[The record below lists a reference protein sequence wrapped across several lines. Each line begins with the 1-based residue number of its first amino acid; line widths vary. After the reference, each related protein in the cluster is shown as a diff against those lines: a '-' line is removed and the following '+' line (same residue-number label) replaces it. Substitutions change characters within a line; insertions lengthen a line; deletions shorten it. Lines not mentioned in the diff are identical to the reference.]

1 MNEDLAFA
9 GALEL
14 RSLIAG
20 KEVSPVEVAEMYL
33 SRIERLDP
41 QLNSYLTVTADEALR
56 AARAAEDAVMR
67 GDSLGPLHGIPVS
80 IKDSEDTAG
89 VRTTMGS
96 LFHAD
101 RVPDEDSLPV
111 ERILGAGAVMLGKT
125 NLPEFGMI
133 GDTTNRLGGPCRNPW
148 NTDRSPGGSTGGGA
162 AALAAGLC
170 AISQGSDG
178 GGSIRGPSSFCGV
191 YGIKP
196 TLGRVPR
203 RTGQGFNHFSQHGP
217 LARSVRD
224 AAAVLQVLAGW
235 DARDHASL
243 REKPDDYLAA
253 ADRPIAGL
261 RLGWSPDFGGF
272 PVDSEVKAVASKAA
286 VAFEEMGCTVDEYEI
301 SLDAPADTFW
311 TLTCAGIYG
320 GFLHYYEECAED
332 LMPYTRRKVE
342 DGTKVTGADYADALG
357 RMSVIRAEFLDKFE
371 RFDLLL
377 NPTTGVAAFPAG
389 EPTTEIEGR
398 TVDEYEG
405 YNPFNF
411 NVNMIGH
418 PAASLPCGFTADG
431 LPVGLQIIGR
441 FGDEASVIAAS
452 AAFEEARPWAQ
463 HRPPV
468 S

>member
-9 GALEL
+9 GALKL
-14 RSLIAG
+14 RSLVAS
-20 KEVSPVEVAEMYL
+20 KQVSPVELAEMYL

-67 GDSLGPLHGIPVS
+67 GDSLRLLHGIPVS

-96 LFHAD
+96 LFHQD

-162 AALAAGLC
+162 AAVAAGLC

-203 RTGQGFNHFSQHGP
+203 RTGEGFNHFSQHGP

-224 AAAVLQVLAGW
+224 AALMLQVLAGW

-243 REKPDDYLAA
+243 RETPEDYLTA

-261 RLGWSPDFGGF
+261 RFGWSPDFGGF
-272 PVDSEVKAVASKAA
+272 PVDSEVKTVASLAA
-286 VAFEEMGCTVDEYEI
+286 TAFEEMGCTVEEYDI
-301 SLDAPADTFW
+301 SLDAPSQTFW
-311 TLTCAGIYG
+311 TLTCAGIFG
-320 GFLHYYEECAED
+320 GFRHYYKKCADD
-332 LMPYTRRKVE
+332 LMPYTRRKIA
-342 DGTKVTGADYADALG
+342 DGAKVSGAEYAAALG
-357 RMSVIRAEFLDKFE
+357 RMSAIRAEFLDKFE

-389 EPTTEIEGR
+389 QPTTEIEGR

-418 PAASLPCGFTADG
+418 PAASLPCGFTAAG

-441 FGDEASVIAAS
+441 FGDETSVITAS
-452 AAFEEARPWAQ
+452 EAFEEARPWAQ
-463 HRPPV
+463 RRPPV

>member
-1 MNEDLAFA
+1 MNEELAFA
-9 GALEL
+9 GAIEL
-14 RSLIAG
+14 RSLIAS
-20 KEVSPVEVAEMYL
+20 KRVSPVEVAEMYL

-41 QLNSYLTVTADEALR
+41 QLNSYLTVTADAALR
-56 AARAAEDAVMR
+56 AARTAEDAVMR

-96 LFHAD
+96 LFHKD

-133 GDTTNRLGGPCRNPW
+133 GDTTNRLGGPCGNPW
-148 NTDRSPGGSTGGGA
+148 NTDRSPGGSTGGGGA
-162 AALAAGLC
+162 AAAAGLC

-203 RTGQGFNHFSQHGP
+203 RTGTGFNHFSQHGP

-224 AAAVLQVLAGW
+224 AAVMLQVLAGW
-235 DARDHASL
+235 DPRDHASL
-243 REKPDDYLAA
+243 REAPDDYLAA
-253 ADRPIAGL
+253 ADRSITGL
-261 RLGWSPDFGGF
+261 RLGWSADFGGF
-272 PVDSEVKAVASKAA
+272 PVDSEVKAVAAQAA
-286 VAFEEMGCTVDEYEI
+286 AAFEEMGCTVEKYDI

-320 GFLHYYEECAED
+320 GFRQYHEECADD
-332 LMPYTRRKVE
+332 LMPYTRRKIE
-342 DGTKVTGADYADALG
+342 DGAKVTGAEYAEALR

-431 LPVGLQIIGR
+431 LPVGLQVIGR